1 MSAYDEILSSSNIVN
16 ILEYYGLKVNRNK
29 CTCPFHNDTHPSM
42 MVNTSKG
49 IAKCFAC
56 GSGGNVVSFIQK
68 YETEINHNAISTVE
82 AMQKAIDIQ
91 HLNIVLS
98 QNNNIPLTEEQ
109 KKQKTLSNI
118 LKDAIIICENNLK
131 TQNIDGEKIL
141 DYLKSRNL
149 SEQIINNFH
158 IGFNPTYNNITNN
171 LLSKYNMKD
180 LIEVGITKESKNDYI
195 DIFSH
200 RIMIPI
206 FDQYGNP
213 VGFGARVLG
222 DAKPKYINTMATP
235 LFNKSELLFNYH
247 KAKSFARDY
256 EMIVVEGY
264 MDVISSNAMGFANTV
279 GIMGTALTKEQIELL
294 KKLKCEIT
302 LSLDND
308 DAGKNAMIRVIPE
321 LLNEGLEVNVL
332 DISKLE
338 GKYKDFGDLQVA
350 NIKKEDVYKTK
361 ISAFIFLLENQYL
374 QNKELNV
381 DNIYTIY
388 KKMQRDGLI
397 KNTKDILRFKEY
409 VTNKTNF
416 KLKEVEDIIMPK
428 EVKQESR
435 VERYKGLFFYYYIMD
450 HLKKYAINHQDRIL
464 QKYLEA
470 NSISQEVIEETL
482 NNENYLTHPLAS
494 ISKSKIHSKILII
507 IGNNTITN
515 MIIICILFLNLSFKN
530 DKIFIL
536 ENLLNNVKSFDQE
549 GKVVNIKLSV
559 EQKDIVLKQYAESFE
574 TSIKEYIENNPDE
587 FEDLFIANNTSQFEK
602 LFPKT
607 YVETLKEQAVSRFKN
622 ENVME
627 AVRYGL
633 AYPDNMKSAM
643 TRQFVNNDKYKTL
656 LVFNNNKNI
665 LGLTPENIIKETK
678 EELERKPEKVQ
689 DDIQKTEVETA
700 KNNKDMSIFI
710 KLSGKEKESYK
721 GIYLPIDSGTQ
732 VFIPKQLY
740 RIDDGRLQILN
751 SQSKSANMSEYAVDE
766 NTRTKKF
773 MNRLTLDNFYHKYFN
788 LYEISMEKE
797 VIPSASY

>member
-98 QNNNIPLTEEQ
+98 QNNNIPITEEQ

-118 LKDAIIICENNLK
+118 LKDAITICENNLK
-131 TQNIDGEKIL
+131 TKNIDGERTL

-158 IGFNPTYNNITNN
+158 IGFNPTYDNITNN

-247 KAKSFARDY
+247 KAKSFARNY

-264 MDVISSNAMGFANTV
+264 MDVISANAMGFANTV

-294 KKLKCEIT
+294 KKLKCEII

-338 GKYKDFGDLQVA
+338 GKYKDFGDLQIA
-350 NIKKEDVYKTK
+350 NVKKEDVYKTK
-361 ISAFIFLLENQYL
+361 ISAFIFLLENQHL

-381 DNIYTIY
+381 DNIYNTY

-397 KNTKDILRFKEY
+397 KDTKDILRFKEY

-416 KLKEVEDIIMPK
+416 RVEEVEDIIMPK

-450 HLKKYAINHQDRIL
+450 HLKKYATNHQDRIL
-464 QKYLEA
+464 QKYLETNA
-470 NSISQEVIEETL
+470 ITQELIEETL
-482 NNENYLTHPLAS
+482 NNENYL
-494 ISKSKIHSKILII
+494 KD
-507 IGNNTITN
+507 GENTIDISRYVNEYIYTSDDY
-515 MIIICILFLNLSFKN
+515 IKFKN

-549 GKVVNIKLSV
+549 GNVVNIKLSV

-574 TSIKEYIENNPDE
+574 TNIKDYIENNPDE

-607 YVETLKEQAVSRFKN
+607 YVESLKEQAVSRFKN

-665 LGLTPENIIKETK
+665 LGLTPENIMKETK
-678 EELERKPEKVQ
+678 EELEKKPEKTKQKEQ
-689 DDIQKTEVETA
+689 DDIQKTEVETV
-700 KNNKDMSIFI
+700 KNNNDMSVFI
-710 KLSGKEKESYK
+710 KLSGKEKESFK

-740 RIDDGRLQILN
+740 RIDDGKLQILN

>member
-68 YETEINHNAISTVE
+68 YETEINHNEISTVE

-91 HLNIVLS
+91 QLNIVLS

-158 IGFNPTYNNITNN
+158 IGFNPTYNNVTNN

-482 NNENYLTHPLAS
+482 NNENYL
-494 ISKSKIHSKILII
+494 KD
-507 IGNNTITN
+507 GENTIDISRYVNEYIYTSDDY
-515 MIIICILFLNLSFKN
+515 IKFKN

>member
-1 MSAYDEILSSSNIVN
+1 MSIYDEILSSSNITN
-16 ILEYYGLKVNRNK
+16 ILQYYGLKVTRNK

-56 GSGGNVVSFIQK
+56 GSGGNAISFIKK
-68 YETEINHNAISTVE
+68 YETEINHNAISTLE

-91 HLNIVLS
+91 HLNIVIP
-98 QNNNIPLTEEQ
+98 QNNSLPLTEEQ
-109 KKQKTLSNI
+109 KKLNTLSNI
-118 LKDAIIICENNLK
+118 LKDAITVCENNLK
-131 TQNIDGEKIL
+131 TKNIDCEKII
-141 DYLKSRNL
+141 DYLKGRNL
-149 SEQIINNFH
+149 SSQIINNFH
-158 IGFNPTYNNITNN
+158 IGFNPTYDNITNN
-171 LLSKYNMKD
+171 LLAKYNLKD
-180 LIEVGITKESKNDYI
+180 LIEVGITKESNNDYI
-195 DIFSH
+195 DIFSN

-222 DAKPKYINTMATP
+222 DAKPKYINTMATTI
-235 LFNKSELLFNYH
+235 FNKSELLFNYH
-247 KAKSFARDY
+247 KAKSFARDH

-264 MDVISSNAMGFANTV
+264 MDVISANAMGFANTV

-308 DAGKNAMIRVIPE
+308 EAGKNAMIRVIPE

-332 DISKLE
+332 DISKLNS
-338 GKYKDFGDLQVA
+338 KYKDFGDLQVA

-361 ISAFIFLLENQYL
+361 TSAFIFLLENQYL
-374 QNKELNV
+374 QDKKLNV
-381 DNIYTIY
+381 DNIYNIY

-397 KNTKDILRFKEY
+397 KDTKDILRFKEY
-409 VTNKTNF
+409 VLNKTNF

-428 EVKQESR
+428 KVEQESR
-435 VERYKGLFFYYYIMD
+435 IERYKGLFFYYYIMD

-464 QKYLEA
+464 QKYLDTGI
-470 NSISQEVIEETL
+470 ISQELIEDTL
-482 NNENYLTHPLAS
+482 NNEKYL
-494 ISKSKIHSKILII
+494 KD
-507 IGNNTITN
+507 GENTID
-515 MIIICILFLNLSFKN
+515 ISRYVRDYIYASDEYIKFKN

-559 EQKDIVLKQYAESFE
+559 EQKDIVLKQYADSFE

-607 YVETLKEQAVSRFKN
+607 YIESLKEQAVSRFKN

-678 EELERKPEKVQ
+678 EELEKTQEKVQ
-689 DDIQKTEVETA
+689 EEIQKTEVESE
-700 KNNKDMSIFI
+700 KNINNMSVFI
-710 KLSGKEKESYK
+710 KLSGKEKESFK
-721 GIYLPIDSGTQ
+721 GIYLPINSGIQ

-740 RIDDGRLQILN
+740 KIDDGKLQILN
-751 SQSKSANMSEYAVDE
+751 SQSKLANMSEYAIDE
-766 NTRTKKF
+766 STMTKKF
-773 MNRLTLDNFYHKYFN
+773 MNKLTLDNFYHKYFN

>member
-1 MSAYDEILSSSNIVN
+1 MSAYDEILSSSNIIN
-16 ILEYYGLKVNRNK
+16 ILEYYGLKVAKNK
-29 CTCPFHNDTHPSM
+29 CICPFHSDTHPSM

-98 QNNNIPLTEEQ
+98 QNNKMPLTEEQ

-118 LKDAIIICENNLK
+118 LKDAITICENNLK
-131 TQNIDGEKIL
+131 TKNIDGERTL

-158 IGFNPTYNNITNN
+158 IGFNPTYDNITNN

-247 KAKSFARDY
+247 KAKSFARNY

-264 MDVISSNAMGFANTV
+264 MDVISANAMGFANTV

-338 GKYKDFGDLQVA
+338 GKYKDFGDLQIA
-350 NIKKEDVYKTK
+350 NVKKEDVYKTK

-381 DNIYTIY
+381 DNIYNTY

-397 KNTKDILRFKEY
+397 KDTKDILRFKEY

-416 KLKEVEDIIMPK
+416 RVEEVEDIIMPK

-450 HLKKYAINHQDRIL
+450 HLKKYATNHQDRIL
-464 QKYLEA
+464 QKYLETNA
-470 NSISQEVIEETL
+470 ITQELIEETL
-482 NNENYLTHPLAS
+482 NNENYL
-494 ISKSKIHSKILII
+494 KD
-507 IGNNTITN
+507 GENTIDISRYVNEYIYTSDDY
-515 MIIICILFLNLSFKN
+515 IKFKN

-549 GKVVNIKLSV
+549 GNVVNIKLSV

-574 TSIKEYIENNPDE
+574 TNIKDYIENNPDE

-607 YVETLKEQAVSRFKN
+607 YVESLKEQVVSRFKN

-665 LGLTPENIIKETK
+665 LGLTPENIMKETK
-678 EELERKPEKVQ
+678 EELEKKPEKTKQKEQ
-689 DDIQKTEVETA
+689 DDIQKTEVETV
-700 KNNKDMSIFI
+700 KNNNDMSVFI
-710 KLSGKEKESYK
+710 KLSGKEKESFK

-740 RIDDGRLQILN
+740 RIDDGKLQILN

>member
-68 YETEINHNAISTVE
+68 YETEINHNEISTVE

-158 IGFNPTYNNITNN
+158 IGFNPTYNNVTNN

-247 KAKSFARDY
+247 KAKSFARNY

-264 MDVISSNAMGFANTV
+264 MDVISANAMGFANTV

-338 GKYKDFGDLQVA
+338 DKYKDFGDLQIA
-350 NIKKEDVYKTK
+350 NVKKEDVYKTK

-374 QNKELNV
+374 KNKELNV
-381 DNIYTIY
+381 DNIYNTY

-397 KNTKDILRFKEY
+397 KDTKDILRFKEY

-416 KLKEVEDIIMPK
+416 RVEEVEDIIMPK

-435 VERYKGLFFYYYIMD
+435 VERYKGLFFYYYIID
-450 HLKKYAINHQDRIL
+450 HLKKYATNHQDRIL
-464 QKYLEA
+464 QKYLETNA
-470 NSISQEVIEETL
+470 ITQELIEETL
-482 NNENYLTHPLAS
+482 NNENYL
-494 ISKSKIHSKILII
+494 KD
-507 IGNNTITN
+507 GENTIDISRYVNEYIYTSDDY
-515 MIIICILFLNLSFKN
+515 IKFKN

-549 GKVVNIKLSV
+549 GNVVNIKLSV

-574 TSIKEYIENNPDE
+574 TNIKDYIENNPDE

-607 YVETLKEQAVSRFKN
+607 YVESLKEQAVSRFKN

-665 LGLTPENIIKETK
+665 LGLTPENIMKETK
-678 EELERKPEKVQ
+678 EKLEKKPEKIQEKAQ
-689 DDIQKTEVETA
+689 DDIQKTEVETV
-700 KNNKDMSIFI
+700 KNNNDMSVFI
-710 KLSGKEKESYK
+710 KLSGKEKESFK
-721 GIYLPIDSGTQ
+721 GIYLPIDSGIQ

-740 RIDDGRLQILN
+740 RIDDGKLQILN

>member
-16 ILEYYGLKVNRNK
+16 ILEYYGLKVTRNK

-98 QNNNIPLTEEQ
+98 QNNKMPLTEEQ

-118 LKDAIIICENNLK
+118 LKDAITICENNLK
-131 TQNIDGEKIL
+131 TKNIDGERTL

-158 IGFNPTYNNITNN
+158 IGFNPTYDNITNN

-247 KAKSFARDY
+247 KAKSFARNY

-264 MDVISSNAMGFANTV
+264 MDVISANAMGFANTV

-338 GKYKDFGDLQVA
+338 GKYKDFGDLQIA
-350 NIKKEDVYKTK
+350 NVKKEDVYKTK

-381 DNIYTIY
+381 DNIYNTY

-397 KNTKDILRFKEY
+397 KDTKDILRFKEY

-416 KLKEVEDIIMPK
+416 RVEEVEDIIMPK

-450 HLKKYAINHQDRIL
+450 HLKKYATNHQDRIL
-464 QKYLEA
+464 QKYLETNA
-470 NSISQEVIEETL
+470 ITQELIEETL
-482 NNENYLTHPLAS
+482 NNENYL
-494 ISKSKIHSKILII
+494 KD
-507 IGNNTITN
+507 GENTIDISRYVNEYIYTSDDY
-515 MIIICILFLNLSFKN
+515 IKFKN

-549 GKVVNIKLSV
+549 GNVVNIKLSV

-574 TSIKEYIENNPDE
+574 TNIKDYIENNPDE

-607 YVETLKEQAVSRFKN
+607 YVESLKEQAVSRFKN

-665 LGLTPENIIKETK
+665 LGLTPENIMKETK
-678 EELERKPEKVQ
+678 EELEKKPEKTKQ
-689 DDIQKTEVETA
+689 KEQHDIQKTEVETV
-700 KNNKDMSIFI
+700 KNNNDMSVFI
-710 KLSGKEKESYK
+710 KLSGKEKESFK

-740 RIDDGRLQILN
+740 RIDDGKLQILN

>member
-1 MSAYDEILSSSNIVN
+1 MSAYDEILSSSNIIN
-16 ILEYYGLKVNRNK
+16 ILEYYGLKDAKNK
-29 CTCPFHNDTHPSM
+29 CICPFHSDTHPSM

-98 QNNNIPLTEEQ
+98 QNNKMPLTEEQ

-118 LKDAIIICENNLK
+118 LKDAITICENNLK
-131 TQNIDGEKIL
+131 TKNIDGERTL

-158 IGFNPTYNNITNN
+158 IGFNPTYDNITNN

-222 DAKPKYINTMATP
+222 DAKRKYINTMATP

-247 KAKSFARDY
+247 KAKSFARNY

-264 MDVISSNAMGFANTV
+264 MDVISANAMGFANTV

-338 GKYKDFGDLQVA
+338 GKYKDFGDLQIA
-350 NIKKEDVYKTK
+350 NVKKEDVYKTK

-381 DNIYTIY
+381 DNIYNTY

-397 KNTKDILRFKEY
+397 KDTKDILRFKEY

-416 KLKEVEDIIMPK
+416 RVEEVEDIIMPK

-450 HLKKYAINHQDRIL
+450 HLKKYATNHQDRIL
-464 QKYLEA
+464 QKYLETNA
-470 NSISQEVIEETL
+470 ITQELIEETL
-482 NNENYLTHPLAS
+482 NNENYL
-494 ISKSKIHSKILII
+494 KD
-507 IGNNTITN
+507 GENTIDISRYVNEYIYTSDDY
-515 MIIICILFLNLSFKN
+515 IKFKN

-549 GKVVNIKLSV
+549 GNVVNIKLSV

-574 TSIKEYIENNPDE
+574 TNIKDYIENNPDE

-607 YVETLKEQAVSRFKN
+607 YVESLKEQAVSRFKN

-665 LGLTPENIIKETK
+665 LGLTPENIMKETK
-678 EELERKPEKVQ
+678 EELEKKPEKTKQKEQ
-689 DDIQKTEVETA
+689 DDIQKTEVETV
-700 KNNKDMSIFI
+700 KNNNDMSVFI
-710 KLSGKEKESYK
+710 KLSGKEKESFK

-740 RIDDGRLQILN
+740 RIDDGKLQILN

>member
-68 YETEINHNAISTVE
+68 YETEINHNEISTVE

-158 IGFNPTYNNITNN
+158 IGFNPTYNNVTNN

-247 KAKSFARDY
+247 KAKSFARNY

-264 MDVISSNAMGFANTV
+264 MDVISANAMGFANTV

-302 LSLDND
+302 FSLDND

-338 GKYKDFGDLQVA
+338 DKYKDFGDLQIA
-350 NIKKEDVYKTK
+350 NVKKEDVYKTK

-374 QNKELNV
+374 KNKELNV
-381 DNIYTIY
+381 DNIYNTY

-397 KNTKDILRFKEY
+397 KDTKDILRFKEY

-416 KLKEVEDIIMPK
+416 RVEEVEDIIMPK

-450 HLKKYAINHQDRIL
+450 HLKKYATNHQDRIL
-464 QKYLEA
+464 QKYLETNA
-470 NSISQEVIEETL
+470 ITQELIEETL
-482 NNENYLTHPLAS
+482 NNENYL
-494 ISKSKIHSKILII
+494 KD
-507 IGNNTITN
+507 GENTIDISRYVNEYIYTSDDY
-515 MIIICILFLNLSFKN
+515 IKFKN

-549 GKVVNIKLSV
+549 GNVVNIKLSV

-574 TSIKEYIENNPDE
+574 TNIKDYIENNPDE

-607 YVETLKEQAVSRFKN
+607 YVESLKEQAVSRFKN

-665 LGLTPENIIKETK
+665 LGLTPENIMKETK
-678 EELERKPEKVQ
+678 EKLEKKPEKIQEKAQ
-689 DDIQKTEVETA
+689 DDIQKTEVETV
-700 KNNKDMSIFI
+700 KNNNDMSVFI
-710 KLSGKEKESYK
+710 KLSGKEKESFK
-721 GIYLPIDSGTQ
+721 GIYLPIDSGIQ

-740 RIDDGRLQILN
+740 RIDDGKLQILN

>member
-56 GSGGNVVSFIQK
+56 GSGGNTISFIQK
-68 YETEINHNAISTVE
+68 YETEVNHNAISTVE

-98 QNNNIPLTEEQ
+98 QNNNIPITEEQ

-131 TQNIDGEKIL
+131 TQNIDGEKTL

-482 NNENYLTHPLAS
+482 NNENYL
-494 ISKSKIHSKILII
+494 KD
-507 IGNNTITN
+507 GENTIDISRYVNEYIYTSDDY
-515 MIIICILFLNLSFKN
+515 IKFKN

-665 LGLTPENIIKETK
+665 L
-678 EELERKPEKVQ
+678 
-689 DDIQKTEVETA
+689 
-700 KNNKDMSIFI
+700 I
-710 KLSGKEKESYK
+710 KL
-721 GIYLPIDSGTQ
+721 LPCYN
-732 VFIPKQLY
+732 KY
-740 RIDDGRLQILN
+740 RKADWR
-751 SQSKSANMSEYAVDE
+751 
-766 NTRTKKF
+766 
-773 MNRLTLDNFYHKYFN
+773 
-788 LYEISMEKE
+788 
-797 VIPSASY
+797 

>member
-482 NNENYLTHPLAS
+482 NNENYL
-494 ISKSKIHSKILII
+494 KD
-507 IGNNTITN
+507 GENTIDISRYVNEYIYTSDDY
-515 MIIICILFLNLSFKN
+515 IKFKN

-689 DDIQKTEVETA
+689 DDIQKTEVETE

>member
-1 MSAYDEILSSSNIVN
+1 MSAYDEILSSSNIIN
-16 ILEYYGLKVNRNK
+16 ILEYYGLKVAKNK
-29 CTCPFHNDTHPSM
+29 CICPFHSDTHPSM

-98 QNNNIPLTEEQ
+98 QNNKMPLTEEQ

-118 LKDAIIICENNLK
+118 LKDAITICENNLK
-131 TQNIDGEKIL
+131 TKNIDGERTL

-158 IGFNPTYNNITNN
+158 IGFNPTYDNITNN

-247 KAKSFARDY
+247 KAKSFARNY

-264 MDVISSNAMGFANTV
+264 MDVISANAMGFANTV

-338 GKYKDFGDLQVA
+338 GKYKDFGDLQIA
-350 NIKKEDVYKTK
+350 NVKKEDVYKTK

-381 DNIYTIY
+381 DNIYNTY

-397 KNTKDILRFKEY
+397 KDTKDILRFKEY

-416 KLKEVEDIIMPK
+416 RVEEVEDIIMPK

-450 HLKKYAINHQDRIL
+450 HLKKYATNHQDRIL
-464 QKYLEA
+464 QKYLETNA
-470 NSISQEVIEETL
+470 ITQELIEETL
-482 NNENYLTHPLAS
+482 NNENYL
-494 ISKSKIHSKILII
+494 KD
-507 IGNNTITN
+507 GENTIDISRYVNEYIYTSDDY
-515 MIIICILFLNLSFKN
+515 IKFKN

-549 GKVVNIKLSV
+549 GNVVNIKLSV

-574 TSIKEYIENNPDE
+574 TNIKDYIENNPDE

-607 YVETLKEQAVSRFKN
+607 YVESLKEQAVSRFKN

-665 LGLTPENIIKETK
+665 LGLTPENIMKETK
-678 EELERKPEKVQ
+678 EELEKKPEKTKQKEQ
-689 DDIQKTEVETA
+689 DDIQKTEVETV
-700 KNNKDMSIFI
+700 KNNNDMSVFI
-710 KLSGKEKESYK
+710 KLSGKEKESFK

-740 RIDDGRLQILN
+740 RIDDGKLQILN

-788 LYEISMEKE
+788 LYDISMEKE

>member
-1 MSAYDEILSSSNIVN
+1 MSAYDEILSSSNIIN
-16 ILEYYGLKVNRNK
+16 ILEYYGLKVAKNK
-29 CTCPFHNDTHPSM
+29 CICPFHSDTHPSM
-42 MVNTSKG
+42 MVNTRKG
-49 IAKCFAC
+49 IAKCFVC
-56 GSGGNVVSFIQK
+56 GSGGNAVSFIQK

-91 HLNIVLS
+91 HLNILLS
-98 QNNNIPLTEEQ
+98 QNNNMPITEEQ

-118 LKDAIIICENNLK
+118 LKDAINICENNLK
-131 TQNIDGEKIL
+131 TKNIDGNKTL
-141 DYLKSRNL
+141 NYLKSRNL

-158 IGFNPTYNNITNN
+158 IGFNPAYDNITNN
-171 LLSKYNMKD
+171 LSSKYNIKD
-180 LIEVGITKESKNDYI
+180 LIEVGITKESQKDYI
-195 DIFSH
+195 DIFSN

-222 DAKPKYINTMATP
+222 DTKPKYINTMTTP

-256 EMIVVEGY
+256 EIIVVEGY
-264 MDVISSNAMGFANTV
+264 MDVISANAMGFANTV
-279 GIMGTALTKEQIELL
+279 GIMGTALTKEQIDLL

-308 DAGKNAMIRVIPE
+308 DAGKNAMIRAIPE

-338 GKYKDFGDLQVA
+338 GKYKDFGDLQIA
-350 NIKKEDVYKTK
+350 NVKKEDIYKTK
-361 ISAFIFLLENQYL
+361 ISAFIFLLENKYL
-374 QNKELNV
+374 QEKELNV
-381 DNIYTIY
+381 DNIYNIY

-397 KNTKDILRFKEY
+397 KDTKDILRFKEY
-409 VTNKTNF
+409 VINKTNF
-416 KLKEVEDIIMPK
+416 RVEEIEDIIMPK

-435 VERYKGLFFYYYIMD
+435 IERYKGLFFYYYIMD
-450 HLKKYAINHQDRIL
+450 HLKKYAINHQDRVL
-464 QKYLEA
+464 QKYLETNA
-470 NSISQEVIEETL
+470 ITQELIEETL
-482 NNENYLTHPLAS
+482 NNKNYL
-494 ISKSKIHSKILII
+494 KD
-507 IGNNTITN
+507 GENTIDISRYVKEYIYT
-515 MIIICILFLNLSFKN
+515 SDDYSKFKN

-536 ENLLNNVKSFDQE
+536 ENLLNNVKSFNQE
-549 GKVVNIKLSV
+549 GKIVNIKLSV
-559 EQKDIVLKQYAESFE
+559 EQKDIVLKQYTESFE

-607 YVETLKEQAVSRFKN
+607 YIESLKEQAVSRFKN
-622 ENVME
+622 DNVME

-633 AYPDNMKSAM
+633 AYPNNIKSAM

-665 LGLTPENIIKETK
+665 LGLTPENIMKETK
-678 EELERKPEKVQ
+678 EEIEKKPEKVQ
-689 DDIQKTEVETA
+689 DEIQNTEIETA
-700 KNNKDMSIFI
+700 KNNNDMSIFI
-710 KLSGKEKESYK
+710 KLSGKEKESFK
-721 GIYLPIDSGTQ
+721 GIYLPIDSGMQ

-740 RIDDGRLQILN
+740 RIDNGKLQILN
-751 SQSKSANMSEYAVDE
+751 SQSKLVNMSEYAIDE
-766 NTRTKKF
+766 NTRTKKLI
-773 MNRLTLDNFYHKYFN
+773 NKLTLDNFYHKYFN

-797 VIPSASY
+797 VIPNASYQ

>member
-1 MSAYDEILSSSNIVN
+1 MSAYDEILSSSNIIN
-16 ILEYYGLKVNRNK
+16 ILEYYGLKVVKNK
-29 CTCPFHNDTHPSM
+29 CICPFHSDTHPSM

-98 QNNNIPLTEEQ
+98 QNNKMPLTEEQ

-118 LKDAIIICENNLK
+118 LKDAITICENNLK
-131 TQNIDGEKIL
+131 TKNIDGERTL

-158 IGFNPTYNNITNN
+158 IGFNPTYDNITNN

-247 KAKSFARDY
+247 KAKSFARNY

-264 MDVISSNAMGFANTV
+264 MDVISANAMGFANTV

-338 GKYKDFGDLQVA
+338 GKYKDFGDLQIA
-350 NIKKEDVYKTK
+350 NVKKEDVYKTK

-381 DNIYTIY
+381 DNIYNTY

-397 KNTKDILRFKEY
+397 KDTKDILRFKEY

-416 KLKEVEDIIMPK
+416 RVEEVEDIIMPK

-464 QKYLEA
+464 QKYLETNA
-470 NSISQEVIEETL
+470 ITQELIEETL
-482 NNENYLTHPLAS
+482 NNENYL
-494 ISKSKIHSKILII
+494 KD
-507 IGNNTITN
+507 GENTIDISRYVNEYIYTSDDY
-515 MIIICILFLNLSFKN
+515 IKFKN

-549 GKVVNIKLSV
+549 GNVVNIKLSV

-574 TSIKEYIENNPDE
+574 TNIKDYIENNPDE

-607 YVETLKEQAVSRFKN
+607 YVESLKEQAVSRFKN

-665 LGLTPENIIKETK
+665 LGLTPENIMKETK
-678 EELERKPEKVQ
+678 EDLEKKPEKTKQKEQ
-689 DDIQKTEVETA
+689 DDIQKTEVETV
-700 KNNKDMSIFI
+700 KNNNDMSVFI
-710 KLSGKEKESYK
+710 KLSGKEKESFK

-740 RIDDGRLQILN
+740 RIDDGKLQILN

>member
-16 ILEYYGLKVNRNK
+16 ILEYYGLKVTRNK

-98 QNNNIPLTEEQ
+98 QNNKMPLTEEQ

-118 LKDAIIICENNLK
+118 LKDAITICENNLK
-131 TQNIDGEKIL
+131 TKNIDGERTL

-158 IGFNPTYNNITNN
+158 IGFNPTYDNITNN

-247 KAKSFARDY
+247 KAKSFARNY

-264 MDVISSNAMGFANTV
+264 MDVISANAMGFANTV

-338 GKYKDFGDLQVA
+338 GKYKDFGDLQIA
-350 NIKKEDVYKTK
+350 NVKKEDVYKTK

-381 DNIYTIY
+381 DNIYNTY

-397 KNTKDILRFKEY
+397 KDTKDILRFKEY

-416 KLKEVEDIIMPK
+416 RVEEVEDIIMPK

-435 VERYKGLFFYYYIMD
+435 VERYKSLFFYYYIMD
-450 HLKKYAINHQDRIL
+450 HLKKYATNHQDRIL
-464 QKYLEA
+464 QKYLETNA
-470 NSISQEVIEETL
+470 ITQELIEETL
-482 NNENYLTHPLAS
+482 NNENYL
-494 ISKSKIHSKILII
+494 KD
-507 IGNNTITN
+507 GENTIDISRYVNEYIYTSDDY
-515 MIIICILFLNLSFKN
+515 MKFKN

-549 GKVVNIKLSV
+549 GNVVNIKLSV

-574 TSIKEYIENNPDE
+574 TNIKDYIENNPDE

-607 YVETLKEQAVSRFKN
+607 YVESLKEQAVSRFKN

-665 LGLTPENIIKETK
+665 LGLTPENIMKETK
-678 EELERKPEKVQ
+678 EELEKKPEKTKQKEQ
-689 DDIQKTEVETA
+689 DDIQKTEVETV
-700 KNNKDMSIFI
+700 KNNNDMSVFI
-710 KLSGKEKESYK
+710 KLSGKEKESFK

-740 RIDDGRLQILN
+740 RIDDGKLQILN

>member
-16 ILEYYGLKVNRNK
+16 ILEYYGLKVTRNK

-98 QNNNIPLTEEQ
+98 QNNKMPLTEEQ

-118 LKDAIIICENNLK
+118 LKDAITICENNLK
-131 TQNIDGEKIL
+131 TKNIDGERTL

-158 IGFNPTYNNITNN
+158 IGFNPTYDNITNN

-247 KAKSFARDY
+247 KAKSFARNY

-264 MDVISSNAMGFANTV
+264 MDVISANAMGFANTV

-338 GKYKDFGDLQVA
+338 GKYKDFGDLQIA
-350 NIKKEDVYKTK
+350 NVKKEDVYKTK

-381 DNIYTIY
+381 DNIYNTY

-397 KNTKDILRFKEY
+397 KDTKDILRFKEY

-416 KLKEVEDIIMPK
+416 RVEEVEDIIMPK

-450 HLKKYAINHQDRIL
+450 HLKKYATNHQDRIL
-464 QKYLEA
+464 QKYLETNA
-470 NSISQEVIEETL
+470 ITQELIEETL
-482 NNENYLTHPLAS
+482 NNENYL
-494 ISKSKIHSKILII
+494 KD
-507 IGNNTITN
+507 GENTIDISRYVNEYIYTSDDY
-515 MIIICILFLNLSFKN
+515 IKFKN

-549 GKVVNIKLSV
+549 GNVVNIKLSV

-574 TSIKEYIENNPDE
+574 TNIKDYIENNPDE

-607 YVETLKEQAVSRFKN
+607 YVESLKEQAVSRFKN

-665 LGLTPENIIKETK
+665 LGLTPENIMKETK
-678 EELERKPEKVQ
+678 EELEKKPEKTKPKEQ
-689 DDIQKTEVETA
+689 DDIQKTEVETV
-700 KNNKDMSIFI
+700 KNNNDMSVFI
-710 KLSGKEKESYK
+710 KLSGKEKESFK

-740 RIDDGRLQILN
+740 RIDDGKLQILN

-766 NTRTKKF
+766 NTKTKKF

>member
-1 MSAYDEILSSSNIVN
+1 MSAYDEILSSSNIIN
-16 ILEYYGLKVNRNK
+16 ILEYYGLKVVKNK
-29 CTCPFHNDTHPSM
+29 CICPFHSDTHPSM

-98 QNNNIPLTEEQ
+98 QNNKMPLTEEQ

-118 LKDAIIICENNLK
+118 LKDAITICENNLK
-131 TQNIDGEKIL
+131 TKNIDGERTL

-158 IGFNPTYNNITNN
+158 IGFNPTYDNITNN

-222 DAKPKYINTMATP
+222 DAKPKYINTMATT

-247 KAKSFARDY
+247 KAKSFARNY

-264 MDVISSNAMGFANTV
+264 MDVISANAMGFANTV

-338 GKYKDFGDLQVA
+338 GKYKDFGDLQIA
-350 NIKKEDVYKTK
+350 NVKKEDVYKTK

-381 DNIYTIY
+381 DNIYNTY

-397 KNTKDILRFKEY
+397 KDTKDILRFKEY

-416 KLKEVEDIIMPK
+416 RVEEVEDIIMPK

-450 HLKKYAINHQDRIL
+450 HLKKYATNHQDRIL
-464 QKYLEA
+464 QKYLET
-470 NSISQEVIEETL
+470 NVISQEVIEETL
-482 NNENYLTHPLAS
+482 NSENYL
-494 ISKSKIHSKILII
+494 KD
-507 IGNNTITN
+507 GENTIDISRYVNEYIYTSDDY
-515 MIIICILFLNLSFKN
+515 IKFKN

-549 GKVVNIKLSV
+549 GNVVNIKLSV

-574 TSIKEYIENNPDE
+574 TNIKDYIENNPDE

-607 YVETLKEQAVSRFKN
+607 YVESLKEQAVSRFKN

-665 LGLTPENIIKETK
+665 LGLTPENIMKETK
-678 EELERKPEKVQ
+678 EELEKKPEKTKQKEQ
-689 DDIQKTEVETA
+689 DDIQKTEVETV
-700 KNNKDMSIFI
+700 KNNNDMSVFI
-710 KLSGKEKESYK
+710 KLSGKEKESFK

-740 RIDDGRLQILN
+740 RIDDGKLQILN

>member
-1 MSAYDEILSSSNIVN
+1 MSAYDEILSSSNIIN
-16 ILEYYGLKVNRNK
+16 ILEYYGLKVVKNK
-29 CTCPFHNDTHPSM
+29 CICPFHSDTHPSM

-98 QNNNIPLTEEQ
+98 QNNKMPLTEEQ

-118 LKDAIIICENNLK
+118 LKDAITICENNLK
-131 TQNIDGEKIL
+131 TKNIDGERTL

-158 IGFNPTYNNITNN
+158 IGFNPTYDNITNN

-247 KAKSFARDY
+247 KAKSFARNY

-264 MDVISSNAMGFANTV
+264 MDVISANAMGFANTV

-338 GKYKDFGDLQVA
+338 GKYKDFGDLQIA
-350 NIKKEDVYKTK
+350 NVKKEDVYKTK

-381 DNIYTIY
+381 DNIYNTY

-397 KNTKDILRFKEY
+397 KDTKDILRFKEY

-416 KLKEVEDIIMPK
+416 RVEEVEDIIMPK

-450 HLKKYAINHQDRIL
+450 HLKKYATNHQDRIL
-464 QKYLEA
+464 QKYLETNA
-470 NSISQEVIEETL
+470 ITQELIEETL
-482 NNENYLTHPLAS
+482 NNENYL
-494 ISKSKIHSKILII
+494 KD
-507 IGNNTITN
+507 GENTIDISRYVNEYIYT
-515 MIIICILFLNLSFKN
+515 SDDYTKFKN

-549 GKVVNIKLSV
+549 GNVVNIKLSV

-574 TSIKEYIENNPDE
+574 TNIKDYIENNPDE

-607 YVETLKEQAVSRFKN
+607 YVESLKEQAVSRFKN

-665 LGLTPENIIKETK
+665 LGLTPENIMKETK
-678 EELERKPEKVQ
+678 EELEKKPEKTKQKEQ
-689 DDIQKTEVETA
+689 DDIQKTEVETV
-700 KNNKDMSIFI
+700 KNNNDMSVFI
-710 KLSGKEKESYK
+710 KLSGKEKESFK

-740 RIDDGRLQILN
+740 RIDDGKLQILN

>member
-68 YETEINHNAISTVE
+68 YETEINHNEISTVE

-158 IGFNPTYNNITNN
+158 IGFNPTYNNVTNN

-247 KAKSFARDY
+247 KAKSFARNY

-264 MDVISSNAMGFANTV
+264 MDVISANAMGFANTV

-482 NNENYLTHPLAS
+482 NNENYL
-494 ISKSKIHSKILII
+494 KD
-507 IGNNTITN
+507 GENTIDISRYVNEYIYTSDDY
-515 MIIICILFLNLSFKN
+515 IKFKN

-751 SQSKSANMSEYAVDE
+751 SQSKSANMSEYTVDE

>member
-16 ILEYYGLKVNRNK
+16 ILEYYGLKVTRNK

-98 QNNNIPLTEEQ
+98 QNNKMPLTEEQ

-118 LKDAIIICENNLK
+118 LKDAITICENNLK
-131 TQNIDGEKIL
+131 TKNIDGERTL

-158 IGFNPTYNNITNN
+158 IGFNPTYDNITNN

-247 KAKSFARDY
+247 KAKSFARNY

-264 MDVISSNAMGFANTV
+264 MDVISANAMGFANTV

-338 GKYKDFGDLQVA
+338 GKYKDFGDLQIA
-350 NIKKEDVYKTK
+350 NVKKEDVYKTK

-381 DNIYTIY
+381 DNIYNTY

-397 KNTKDILRFKEY
+397 KDTKDILRFKEY

-416 KLKEVEDIIMPK
+416 RVEEVEDIIMPK
-428 EVKQESR
+428 EAKQESR

-450 HLKKYAINHQDRIL
+450 HLKKYATNHQDRIL
-464 QKYLEA
+464 QKYLETNA
-470 NSISQEVIEETL
+470 ITQELIEETL
-482 NNENYLTHPLAS
+482 NNENYL
-494 ISKSKIHSKILII
+494 KD
-507 IGNNTITN
+507 GENTIDISRYVNEYIYTSDDY
-515 MIIICILFLNLSFKN
+515 IKFKN

-549 GKVVNIKLSV
+549 GNVVNIKLSV

-574 TSIKEYIENNPDE
+574 TNIKDYIENNPDE

-607 YVETLKEQAVSRFKN
+607 YVESLKEQAVSRFKN

-665 LGLTPENIIKETK
+665 LGLTPENIMKETK
-678 EELERKPEKVQ
+678 EELEKKPEKTKQKEQ
-689 DDIQKTEVETA
+689 DDIKKTEVETV
-700 KNNKDMSIFI
+700 KNNNDMSVFI
-710 KLSGKEKESYK
+710 KLSGKEKESFK

-740 RIDDGRLQILN
+740 RIDDGKLQILN

-766 NTRTKKF
+766 NARTKKF

>member
-1 MSAYDEILSSSNIVN
+1 MSAYDEILSSSNIIN
-16 ILEYYGLKVNRNK
+16 ILEYYGLKVAKNK
-29 CTCPFHNDTHPSM
+29 CICPFHSDTHPSM

-98 QNNNIPLTEEQ
+98 QNNKMPLTEEQ

-118 LKDAIIICENNLK
+118 LKDAITICENNLK
-131 TQNIDGEKIL
+131 TKNIDGERTL

-158 IGFNPTYNNITNN
+158 IGFNPTYDNITNN

-247 KAKSFARDY
+247 KAKSFARNY

-264 MDVISSNAMGFANTV
+264 MDVISANAMGFANTV

-294 KKLKCEIT
+294 KKLKCEII

-338 GKYKDFGDLQVA
+338 GKYKDFGDLQIA
-350 NIKKEDVYKTK
+350 NVKKEDVYKTK

-381 DNIYTIY
+381 DNIYNTY

-397 KNTKDILRFKEY
+397 KDTKDILRFKEY

-416 KLKEVEDIIMPK
+416 RVEEVEDIIMPK

-450 HLKKYAINHQDRIL
+450 HLKKYATNHQDRIL
-464 QKYLEA
+464 QKYLETNA
-470 NSISQEVIEETL
+470 ITQELIEETL
-482 NNENYLTHPLAS
+482 NNENYL
-494 ISKSKIHSKILII
+494 KD
-507 IGNNTITN
+507 GENTIDISRYVNEYIYTSDDY
-515 MIIICILFLNLSFKN
+515 IKFKN

-549 GKVVNIKLSV
+549 GNVVNIKLSV

-574 TSIKEYIENNPDE
+574 TNIKDYIENNPDE

-607 YVETLKEQAVSRFKN
+607 YVESLKEQAVSRFKN

-665 LGLTPENIIKETK
+665 LGLTPENIMKETK
-678 EELERKPEKVQ
+678 EELEKKPEKTKQKEQ
-689 DDIQKTEVETA
+689 DDIQKTEVETV
-700 KNNKDMSIFI
+700 KNNNDMSVFI
-710 KLSGKEKESYK
+710 KLSGKEKESFK

-740 RIDDGRLQILN
+740 RIDDGKLQILN

>member
-1 MSAYDEILSSSNIVN
+1 MSAYDEILSSSNIIN
-16 ILEYYGLKVNRNK
+16 ILEYYGLKVAKNK
-29 CTCPFHNDTHPSM
+29 CICPFHSDTHPSM

-98 QNNNIPLTEEQ
+98 QNNKMPLTEEQ

-118 LKDAIIICENNLK
+118 LKDAITICENNLK
-131 TQNIDGEKIL
+131 TKNIDGERTL

-158 IGFNPTYNNITNN
+158 IGFNPTYDNITNN

-222 DAKPKYINTMATP
+222 DAKPKYINTMATL

-247 KAKSFARDY
+247 KAKSFARNY

-264 MDVISSNAMGFANTV
+264 MDVISANAMGFANTV

-338 GKYKDFGDLQVA
+338 GKYKDFGDLQIA
-350 NIKKEDVYKTK
+350 NVKKEDVYKTK

-381 DNIYTIY
+381 DNIYNTY

-397 KNTKDILRFKEY
+397 KDTKDILRFKEY

-416 KLKEVEDIIMPK
+416 RVEEVEDIIMPK

-450 HLKKYAINHQDRIL
+450 HLKKYATNHQDRIL
-464 QKYLEA
+464 QKYLETNA
-470 NSISQEVIEETL
+470 ITQELIEETL
-482 NNENYLTHPLAS
+482 NNENYL
-494 ISKSKIHSKILII
+494 KD
-507 IGNNTITN
+507 GENTIDISRYVNEYIYTSDDY
-515 MIIICILFLNLSFKN
+515 IKFKN

-549 GKVVNIKLSV
+549 GNVVNIKLSV

-574 TSIKEYIENNPDE
+574 TNIKDYIENNPDE

-607 YVETLKEQAVSRFKN
+607 YVESLKEQAVSRFKN

-665 LGLTPENIIKETK
+665 LGLTPENIMKETK
-678 EELERKPEKVQ
+678 EELEKKPEKTKQKEQ
-689 DDIQKTEVETA
+689 DDIQKTEVETV
-700 KNNKDMSIFI
+700 KNNNDMSVFI
-710 KLSGKEKESYK
+710 KLSGKEKESFK

-740 RIDDGRLQILN
+740 RIDDGKLQILN

>member
-1 MSAYDEILSSSNIVN
+1 MSAYDEILSSSNIIN
-16 ILEYYGLKVNRNK
+16 ILEYYGLKVAKNK
-29 CTCPFHNDTHPSM
+29 CICPFHSDTHPSM

-98 QNNNIPLTEEQ
+98 QNNKMPLTEEQ

-118 LKDAIIICENNLK
+118 LKDAITICENNLK
-131 TQNIDGEKIL
+131 TKNIDGERTL

-158 IGFNPTYNNITNN
+158 IGFNPTYDNITNN

-247 KAKSFARDY
+247 KAKSFARNY

-264 MDVISSNAMGFANTV
+264 MDVISANAMGFANTV

-338 GKYKDFGDLQVA
+338 GKYKDFGDLQIA
-350 NIKKEDVYKTK
+350 NVKKEDVYKTK

-381 DNIYTIY
+381 DNIYNTY

-397 KNTKDILRFKEY
+397 KDTKDILRFKEY

-416 KLKEVEDIIMPK
+416 RVEEVEDIIMPK

-450 HLKKYAINHQDRIL
+450 HLKKYATNHQDRIL
-464 QKYLEA
+464 QKYLETNA
-470 NSISQEVIEETL
+470 ITQELIEETL
-482 NNENYLTHPLAS
+482 NNENYL
-494 ISKSKIHSKILII
+494 KD
-507 IGNNTITN
+507 GENTIDISRYVNEYIYTSDDY
-515 MIIICILFLNLSFKN
+515 IKFKN

-549 GKVVNIKLSV
+549 GNVVNIKLSV

-574 TSIKEYIENNPDE
+574 TNIKDYIENNPDE

-607 YVETLKEQAVSRFKN
+607 YVESLKEQAVSRFKN

-665 LGLTPENIIKETK
+665 LGLTPENIMKETK
-678 EELERKPEKVQ
+678 EELEKKPEKTKQKEQ
-689 DDIQKTEVETA
+689 DDIQKTEVETV
-700 KNNKDMSIFI
+700 KNNNDMSVFI
-710 KLSGKEKESYK
+710 KLSGKEKESFK

-740 RIDDGRLQILN
+740 RIDDGKLHILN

>member
-1 MSAYDEILSSSNIVN
+1 MSAYDEILSSSNIIN
-16 ILEYYGLKVNRNK
+16 ILEYYGLKVAKNK
-29 CTCPFHNDTHPSM
+29 CICPFHSDTHPSM

-98 QNNNIPLTEEQ
+98 QNNKMPLTEEQ

-118 LKDAIIICENNLK
+118 LKDAITICENNLK
-131 TQNIDGEKIL
+131 TKNIDGERTL

-158 IGFNPTYNNITNN
+158 IGFNPTYDNITNN

-247 KAKSFARDY
+247 KAKSFARNY

-264 MDVISSNAMGFANTV
+264 MDVISANAMGFANTV

-338 GKYKDFGDLQVA
+338 DKYKDFGDLQIA
-350 NIKKEDVYKTK
+350 NVKKEDVYKTK

-381 DNIYTIY
+381 DNIYNTY

-397 KNTKDILRFKEY
+397 KDTKDILRFKEY

-416 KLKEVEDIIMPK
+416 RVEEVEDIIMPK

-450 HLKKYAINHQDRIL
+450 HLKKYATNHQDRIL
-464 QKYLEA
+464 QKYLETNA
-470 NSISQEVIEETL
+470 ITQELIEETL
-482 NNENYLTHPLAS
+482 NNENYL
-494 ISKSKIHSKILII
+494 KD
-507 IGNNTITN
+507 GENTIDISRYVNEYIYTSDDY
-515 MIIICILFLNLSFKN
+515 IKFKN

-549 GKVVNIKLSV
+549 GNVVNIKLSV

-574 TSIKEYIENNPDE
+574 TNIKDYIENNPDE

-607 YVETLKEQAVSRFKN
+607 YVESLKEQAVSRFKN

-665 LGLTPENIIKETK
+665 LELTPENIMKETK
-678 EELERKPEKVQ
+678 EELEKKPEKTKQKEQ
-689 DDIQKTEVETA
+689 DDIQKTEVETV
-700 KNNKDMSIFI
+700 KNNNDMSVFI
-710 KLSGKEKESYK
+710 KLSGKEKESFK

-740 RIDDGRLQILN
+740 RIDDGKLQILN

-766 NTRTKKF
+766 NTKTKKF

>member
-16 ILEYYGLKVNRNK
+16 ILEYYGLKVIRNK

-56 GSGGNVVSFIQK
+56 GSGGNAVSFIKK
-68 YETEINHNAISTVE
+68 YETDINHNAISTVE

-98 QNNNIPLTEEQ
+98 QNNKMPLTEEQ
-109 KKQKTLSNI
+109 KKQKTLYNI
-118 LKDAIIICENNLK
+118 LKDAITICENNLK
-131 TQNIDGEKIL
+131 TKNIDGERTL

-158 IGFNPTYNNITNN
+158 IGFNPTYDNITNN

-247 KAKSFARDY
+247 IAKSFARDY

-264 MDVISSNAMGFANTV
+264 MDVISANAMGFANTV

-338 GKYKDFGDLQVA
+338 GKYKDFGDLQIA
-350 NIKKEDVYKTK
+350 NVKKEDVYKTK

-374 QNKELNV
+374 HDKELNV
-381 DNIYTIY
+381 DNIYNIY
-388 KKMQRDGLI
+388 KKMQKDGLI
-397 KNTKDILRFKEY
+397 KDTKDILRFKEY

-416 KLKEVEDIIMPK
+416 RVEEVEDIIMPK

-464 QKYLEA
+464 QKYLETNA
-470 NSISQEVIEETL
+470 ITQELIEETL
-482 NNENYLTHPLAS
+482 NNENYL
-494 ISKSKIHSKILII
+494 KD
-507 IGNNTITN
+507 GENTIDISRYVNEYIYTSDDY
-515 MIIICILFLNLSFKN
+515 IKFKN

-549 GKVVNIKLSV
+549 GNVVNIKLSV

-574 TSIKEYIENNPDE
+574 TNIKEYIENNPDE
-587 FEDLFIANNTSQFEK
+587 FEDLFIANNTLQFEK

-607 YVETLKEQAVSRFKN
+607 YVESLKEQAVSRFKN

-633 AYPDNMKSAM
+633 AYPENVKSAM

-665 LGLTPENIIKETK
+665 LGLTPENIMKETK
-678 EELERKPEKVQ
+678 EELEKKPEKVQ
-689 DDIQKTEVETA
+689 EKAQDEIQKPEVETV
-700 KNNKDMSIFI
+700 KNNNDMSVFI
-710 KLSGKEKESYK
+710 KLSGREKESFK

-740 RIDDGRLQILN
+740 RIDDGKLQILN

>member
-1 MSAYDEILSSSNIVN
+1 MSAYDEILSSSNIIN
-16 ILEYYGLKVNRNK
+16 ILEYYGLKVVKNK
-29 CTCPFHNDTHPSM
+29 CICPFHSDTHPSM

-98 QNNNIPLTEEQ
+98 QNNKMPLTEEQ

-118 LKDAIIICENNLK
+118 LKDAITICENNLK
-131 TQNIDGEKIL
+131 TKNIDGERTL

-158 IGFNPTYNNITNN
+158 IGFNPTYDNITNN

-247 KAKSFARDY
+247 KAKSFARNY

-264 MDVISSNAMGFANTV
+264 MDVISANAMGFANTV

-338 GKYKDFGDLQVA
+338 GKYKDFGDLQIA
-350 NIKKEDVYKTK
+350 NVKKEDVYKTK

-374 QNKELNV
+374 KNKELNV
-381 DNIYTIY
+381 DNIYNTY

-397 KNTKDILRFKEY
+397 KDTKDILRFKEY

-416 KLKEVEDIIMPK
+416 RVEEVEDIIMPK

-450 HLKKYAINHQDRIL
+450 HLKKYATNHQDRIL
-464 QKYLEA
+464 QKYLETNA
-470 NSISQEVIEETL
+470 ITQELIEETL
-482 NNENYLTHPLAS
+482 NNENYL
-494 ISKSKIHSKILII
+494 KD
-507 IGNNTITN
+507 GENTIDISRYVNEYIYTSDDY
-515 MIIICILFLNLSFKN
+515 IKFKN

-549 GKVVNIKLSV
+549 GNVVNIKLSV

-574 TSIKEYIENNPDE
+574 TNIKDYIENNPDE

-607 YVETLKEQAVSRFKN
+607 YVESLKEQAVSRFKN

-665 LGLTPENIIKETK
+665 LGLTPENIMKETK
-678 EELERKPEKVQ
+678 EELEKKPEKTKQKEQ
-689 DDIQKTEVETA
+689 DDIQKTEVETV
-700 KNNKDMSIFI
+700 KNNNDMSVFI
-710 KLSGKEKESYK
+710 KLSGKEKESFK
-721 GIYLPIDSGTQ
+721 GIYLPIDSGIQ

-740 RIDDGRLQILN
+740 RIDDGKLQILN

>member
-16 ILEYYGLKVNRNK
+16 ILEYYGLKVTRNK

-98 QNNNIPLTEEQ
+98 QNNKMPLTEEQ

-118 LKDAIIICENNLK
+118 LKDAITICENNLK
-131 TQNIDGEKIL
+131 TKNIDGERTL

-158 IGFNPTYNNITNN
+158 IGFNPTYDNITNN

-247 KAKSFARDY
+247 KAKSFARNY

-264 MDVISSNAMGFANTV
+264 MDVISANAMGFANTV

-338 GKYKDFGDLQVA
+338 GKYKDFGDLQIA
-350 NIKKEDVYKTK
+350 NVKKEDVYKTK

-381 DNIYTIY
+381 DNIYNTY

-397 KNTKDILRFKEY
+397 KDTKDILRFKEY

-416 KLKEVEDIIMPK
+416 RVEEVEDIIMPK

-450 HLKKYAINHQDRIL
+450 HLKKYATNHQDRIL
-464 QKYLEA
+464 QKYLETNA
-470 NSISQEVIEETL
+470 ITQELIEETL
-482 NNENYLTHPLAS
+482 NNENYL
-494 ISKSKIHSKILII
+494 KD
-507 IGNNTITN
+507 GENTIDISRYVNEYIYTSDDY
-515 MIIICILFLNLSFKN
+515 IKFKN

-549 GKVVNIKLSV
+549 GNVVNIKLSV

-574 TSIKEYIENNPDE
+574 TNIKDYIENNPDE

-607 YVETLKEQAVSRFKN
+607 YVESLKEQAVSRFKN

-643 TRQFVNNDKYKTL
+643 TRQFVNNNKYKTL

-665 LGLTPENIIKETK
+665 LGLTPENIMKETK
-678 EELERKPEKVQ
+678 EELEKKPEKTKQKEQ
-689 DDIQKTEVETA
+689 DDIQKTEVETV
-700 KNNKDMSIFI
+700 KNNNDMSVFI
-710 KLSGKEKESYK
+710 KLSGKEKESFK

-740 RIDDGRLQILN
+740 RIDDGKLQILN

>member
-16 ILEYYGLKVNRNK
+16 ILEYYGLKVTRNK

-98 QNNNIPLTEEQ
+98 QNNKMPLTEEQ
-109 KKQKTLSNI
+109 KKQKILSNI
-118 LKDAIIICENNLK
+118 LKDAITICENNLK
-131 TQNIDGEKIL
+131 TKNIDGERTL

-158 IGFNPTYNNITNN
+158 IGFNPTYDNITNN

-247 KAKSFARDY
+247 KAKSFARNY

-264 MDVISSNAMGFANTV
+264 MDVISANAMGFANTV

-338 GKYKDFGDLQVA
+338 GKYKDFGDLQIA
-350 NIKKEDVYKTK
+350 NVKKEDVYKTK

-374 QNKELNV
+374 QNKELNI
-381 DNIYTIY
+381 DNIYNTY

-397 KNTKDILRFKEY
+397 KDTKDILRFKEY

-416 KLKEVEDIIMPK
+416 RVEEVEDIIMPK

-435 VERYKGLFFYYYIMD
+435 VERYKGLFFYYYIMN
-450 HLKKYAINHQDRIL
+450 HLKKYATNHQDRIL
-464 QKYLEA
+464 QKYLETNA
-470 NSISQEVIEETL
+470 ITQELIEETL
-482 NNENYLTHPLAS
+482 NNENYL
-494 ISKSKIHSKILII
+494 KD
-507 IGNNTITN
+507 GENTIDISRYVNEYIYTSDDY
-515 MIIICILFLNLSFKN
+515 IKFKN

-549 GKVVNIKLSV
+549 GNVVNIKLSV

-574 TSIKEYIENNPDE
+574 TNIKDYIENNPDE

-607 YVETLKEQAVSRFKN
+607 YVESLKEQAVSRFKN

-665 LGLTPENIIKETK
+665 LGLTPENIMKETK
-678 EELERKPEKVQ
+678 EELEKKPEKTKQKEQ
-689 DDIQKTEVETA
+689 DDIQKTEVETV
-700 KNNKDMSIFI
+700 KNNNDMSVFI
-710 KLSGKEKESYK
+710 KLSGKEKESFK

-740 RIDDGRLQILN
+740 RIDDGKLQILN

>member
-1 MSAYDEILSSSNIVN
+1 MSAYDEILSSSNIIN
-16 ILEYYGLKVNRNK
+16 ILEYYGLKVAKNK
-29 CTCPFHNDTHPSM
+29 CICPFHSDTHPSM

-98 QNNNIPLTEEQ
+98 QNNKMPLTEEQ
-109 KKQKTLSNI
+109 KKLSNI
-118 LKDAIIICENNLK
+118 LKDAITICENNLK
-131 TQNIDGEKIL
+131 TKNIDGERTL

-158 IGFNPTYNNITNN
+158 IGFNPTYDNITNN

-247 KAKSFARDY
+247 KAKSFARNY

-264 MDVISSNAMGFANTV
+264 MDVISANAMGFANTV

-338 GKYKDFGDLQVA
+338 GKYKDFGDLQIA
-350 NIKKEDVYKTK
+350 NVKKEDVYKTK

-381 DNIYTIY
+381 DNIYNTY

-397 KNTKDILRFKEY
+397 KDTKDILRFKEY

-416 KLKEVEDIIMPK
+416 RVEEVEDIIMPK

-450 HLKKYAINHQDRIL
+450 HLKKYATNHQDRIL
-464 QKYLEA
+464 QKYLETNA
-470 NSISQEVIEETL
+470 ITQELIEETL
-482 NNENYLTHPLAS
+482 NNENYL
-494 ISKSKIHSKILII
+494 KD
-507 IGNNTITN
+507 GENTIDISRYVNEYIYTSDDY
-515 MIIICILFLNLSFKN
+515 IKFKN

-549 GKVVNIKLSV
+549 GNVVNIKLSV

-574 TSIKEYIENNPDE
+574 TNIKDYIENNPDE

-607 YVETLKEQAVSRFKN
+607 YVESLKEQAVSRFKN

-665 LGLTPENIIKETK
+665 LGLTPENIMKETK
-678 EELERKPEKVQ
+678 EELEKKPEKTKQKEQ
-689 DDIQKTEVETA
+689 DDIQKTEVETV
-700 KNNKDMSIFI
+700 KNNNDMSVFI
-710 KLSGKEKESYK
+710 KLSGKEKESFK

-740 RIDDGRLQILN
+740 RIDDGKLQILN

>member
-16 ILEYYGLKVNRNK
+16 ILEYYGLKVIRNK

-56 GSGGNVVSFIQK
+56 GSGGNAVSFIKK
-68 YETEINHNAISTVE
+68 YETDINHNAISTVE

-98 QNNNIPLTEEQ
+98 QNNKMPLTEEQ
-109 KKQKTLSNI
+109 KKQKTLYNI
-118 LKDAIIICENNLK
+118 LKDAITICENNLK
-131 TQNIDGEKIL
+131 TKNIDGERIL

-158 IGFNPTYNNITNN
+158 IGFNPTYDNITNN

-247 KAKSFARDY
+247 IAKSFARDY

-264 MDVISSNAMGFANTV
+264 MDVISANAMGFANTV

-294 KKLKCEIT
+294 KKLKYEIT

-338 GKYKDFGDLQVA
+338 GKYKDFGDLQIA
-350 NIKKEDVYKTK
+350 NVKKEDVYKTK

-374 QNKELNV
+374 QDKELNV
-381 DNIYTIY
+381 DNIYNIY
-388 KKMQRDGLI
+388 KKMQKDGLI
-397 KNTKDILRFKEY
+397 KDTKDILRFKEY

-416 KLKEVEDIIMPK
+416 RVEEVEDIIMPK

-464 QKYLEA
+464 QKYLETNA
-470 NSISQEVIEETL
+470 ITQELIEETL
-482 NNENYLTHPLAS
+482 NNENYL
-494 ISKSKIHSKILII
+494 KD
-507 IGNNTITN
+507 GENTIDISRYVNEYIYTSDDY
-515 MIIICILFLNLSFKN
+515 IKFKN

-549 GKVVNIKLSV
+549 GNVVNIKLFV

-574 TSIKEYIENNPDE
+574 TNIKEYIENNPDE
-587 FEDLFIANNTSQFEK
+587 FEDLFIANNTLQFEK

-607 YVETLKEQAVSRFKN
+607 YVESLKEQAVSRFKN

-633 AYPDNMKSAM
+633 AYPENVKSAM

-665 LGLTPENIIKETK
+665 LGLTPENIMKETK
-678 EELERKPEKVQ
+678 EELEKKPEKVQ
-689 DDIQKTEVETA
+689 EKAQDEIQKPEVETV
-700 KNNKDMSIFI
+700 KNNNDMSVFI
-710 KLSGKEKESYK
+710 KLSGREKESFK

-732 VFIPKQLY
+732 VFIPKLLY
-740 RIDDGRLQILN
+740 RIDDGKLQILN

>member
-1 MSAYDEILSSSNIVN
+1 MRAYDEILSSSNIVN

-98 QNNNIPLTEEQ
+98 QNNNIPITEEQ

-131 TQNIDGEKIL
+131 NQNIDGEKTL

-361 ISAFIFLLENQYL
+361 IPAFIFLLENQYL

-397 KNTKDILRFKEY
+397 KNTKDIFRFKEY

-482 NNENYLTHPLAS
+482 NNENYL
-494 ISKSKIHSKILII
+494 KD
-507 IGNNTITN
+507 GENTIDISRYVNEYIYTSDDY
-515 MIIICILFLNLSFKN
+515 IKFKN

>member
-16 ILEYYGLKVNRNK
+16 ILEYYGLKVTRNK

-98 QNNNIPLTEEQ
+98 QNNKMPLTEEQ

-118 LKDAIIICENNLK
+118 LKDAITICENNLK
-131 TQNIDGEKIL
+131 TKNIDGERTL

-158 IGFNPTYNNITNN
+158 IGFNPTYDNITNN

-247 KAKSFARDY
+247 KAKSFARNY

-264 MDVISSNAMGFANTV
+264 MDVISANAMGFANTV

-338 GKYKDFGDLQVA
+338 GKYKDFGDLQIA
-350 NIKKEDVYKTK
+350 NVKKEDVYKTK

-381 DNIYTIY
+381 DNIYNTY

-397 KNTKDILRFKEY
+397 KDTKDILRFKEY

-416 KLKEVEDIIMPK
+416 RVEEVEDIIMPK

-450 HLKKYAINHQDRIL
+450 HLKKYATNHQDRIL
-464 QKYLEA
+464 QKYLETNA
-470 NSISQEVIEETL
+470 ITQELIEETL
-482 NNENYLTHPLAS
+482 NNENYL
-494 ISKSKIHSKILII
+494 KD
-507 IGNNTITN
+507 GENTIDISRYVNEYIYTSDDY
-515 MIIICILFLNLSFKN
+515 IKFKN

-549 GKVVNIKLSV
+549 GNVVNIKLSV

-574 TSIKEYIENNPDE
+574 TNIKDYIENNPDE

-607 YVETLKEQAVSRFKN
+607 YVESLKEQAVSRFKN

-665 LGLTPENIIKETK
+665 LGLTPENIMKETK
-678 EELERKPEKVQ
+678 EELEKKPEKTKQKEQ
-689 DDIQKTEVETA
+689 DDIQKTEVETV
-700 KNNKDMSIFI
+700 KNNNDMSVFI
-710 KLSGKEKESYK
+710 KLSGKEKESFK

-740 RIDDGRLQILN
+740 RIDDGKLQILN

-797 VIPSASY
+797 VVPSASY

>member
-482 NNENYLTHPLAS
+482 NNENYL
-494 ISKSKIHSKILII
+494 KD
-507 IGNNTITN
+507 GENTIDISRYVNEYIYTSDDY
-515 MIIICILFLNLSFKN
+515 IKFKN

-536 ENLLNNVKSFDQE
+536 EKLLNNVKSFDQE

>member
-16 ILEYYGLKVNRNK
+16 ILEYYGLKVTRNK

-98 QNNNIPLTEEQ
+98 QNNKMPLTEEQ

-118 LKDAIIICENNLK
+118 LKDAITICENNLK
-131 TQNIDGEKIL
+131 TKNIDGERTL

-158 IGFNPTYNNITNN
+158 IGFNPTYDNITNN

-247 KAKSFARDY
+247 KAKSFARNY

-264 MDVISSNAMGFANTV
+264 MDVISANAMGFANTV

-338 GKYKDFGDLQVA
+338 DKYKDFGDLQIA
-350 NIKKEDVYKTK
+350 NVKKEDVYKTK

-381 DNIYTIY
+381 DNIYNTY

-397 KNTKDILRFKEY
+397 KDTKDILRFKEY

-416 KLKEVEDIIMPK
+416 RVEEVEDIIMPK

-450 HLKKYAINHQDRIL
+450 HLKKYATNHQDRIL
-464 QKYLEA
+464 QKYLETNA
-470 NSISQEVIEETL
+470 ITQELIEETL
-482 NNENYLTHPLAS
+482 NNENYL
-494 ISKSKIHSKILII
+494 KD
-507 IGNNTITN
+507 GENTIDISRYVNEYIYTSDDY
-515 MIIICILFLNLSFKN
+515 IKFKN

-549 GKVVNIKLSV
+549 GNVVNIKLSV

-574 TSIKEYIENNPDE
+574 TNIKDYIENNPDE

-607 YVETLKEQAVSRFKN
+607 YVESLKEQAVSRFKN

-665 LGLTPENIIKETK
+665 LGLTPENIMKETK
-678 EELERKPEKVQ
+678 EKLEKKPEKIQEKAQ
-689 DDIQKTEVETA
+689 DDIQKTEVETV
-700 KNNKDMSIFI
+700 KNNNDMSVFI
-710 KLSGKEKESYK
+710 KLSGKEKESFK
-721 GIYLPIDSGTQ
+721 GIYLPIDSGIQ

-740 RIDDGRLQILN
+740 RIDDGKLQILN

>member
-1 MSAYDEILSSSNIVN
+1 MSAYDEILSSSNIIN
-16 ILEYYGLKVNRNK
+16 ILEYYGLKVAKNK
-29 CTCPFHNDTHPSM
+29 CICPFHSDTHPSM

-98 QNNNIPLTEEQ
+98 QNNKMPLTEEQ

-118 LKDAIIICENNLK
+118 LKDAITICENNLK
-131 TQNIDGEKIL
+131 TKNIDGERTL

-158 IGFNPTYNNITNN
+158 IGFNPTYDNITNN

-247 KAKSFARDY
+247 KAKSFARNY

-264 MDVISSNAMGFANTV
+264 MDVISANAMGFANTV

-338 GKYKDFGDLQVA
+338 GKYKDFGDLQIA
-350 NIKKEDVYKTK
+350 NVKKEDVYKTK
-361 ISAFIFLLENQYL
+361 ISAFIFLLENRYL

-381 DNIYTIY
+381 DNIYNTY

-397 KNTKDILRFKEY
+397 KDTKDILRFKEY

-416 KLKEVEDIIMPK
+416 RVEEVEDIIMPK

-450 HLKKYAINHQDRIL
+450 HLKKYATNHQDRIL
-464 QKYLEA
+464 QKYLETNA
-470 NSISQEVIEETL
+470 ITQELIEETL
-482 NNENYLTHPLAS
+482 NNENYL
-494 ISKSKIHSKILII
+494 KD
-507 IGNNTITN
+507 GENTIDISRYVNEYIYTSDDY
-515 MIIICILFLNLSFKN
+515 IKFKN

-549 GKVVNIKLSV
+549 GNVVNIKLSV

-574 TSIKEYIENNPDE
+574 TNIKDYIENNPDE

-607 YVETLKEQAVSRFKN
+607 YVESLKEQAVSRFKN

-665 LGLTPENIIKETK
+665 LGLTPENIMKETK
-678 EELERKPEKVQ
+678 EELEKKPEKTKQKEQ
-689 DDIQKTEVETA
+689 DDIQKTEVETV
-700 KNNKDMSIFI
+700 KNNNDMSVFI
-710 KLSGKEKESYK
+710 KLSGKEKESFK

-740 RIDDGRLQILN
+740 RIDDGKLQILN

>member
-1 MSAYDEILSSSNIVN
+1 MSAYDEILSSSNIIN
-16 ILEYYGLKVNRNK
+16 ILEYYGLKVAKNK
-29 CTCPFHNDTHPSM
+29 CICPFHSDTHPSM

-98 QNNNIPLTEEQ
+98 QNNKMPLTEEQ

-118 LKDAIIICENNLK
+118 LKDAITICENNLK
-131 TQNIDGEKIL
+131 TKNIDGERTL

-158 IGFNPTYNNITNN
+158 IGFNPTYDNITNN

-222 DAKPKYINTMATP
+222 DAKPKYINTMVTP

-247 KAKSFARDY
+247 KAKSFARNY

-264 MDVISSNAMGFANTV
+264 MDVISANAMGFANTV

-338 GKYKDFGDLQVA
+338 GKYKDFGDLQIA
-350 NIKKEDVYKTK
+350 NVKKEDVYKTK

-381 DNIYTIY
+381 DNIYNTY

-397 KNTKDILRFKEY
+397 KDTKDILRFKEY

-416 KLKEVEDIIMPK
+416 RVEEVEDIIMPK

-450 HLKKYAINHQDRIL
+450 HLKKYATNHQDRIL
-464 QKYLEA
+464 QKYLETNA
-470 NSISQEVIEETL
+470 ITQELIEETL
-482 NNENYLTHPLAS
+482 NNENYL
-494 ISKSKIHSKILII
+494 KD
-507 IGNNTITN
+507 GENTIDISRYVNEYIYTSDDY
-515 MIIICILFLNLSFKN
+515 IKFKN

-549 GKVVNIKLSV
+549 GNVVNIKLSV

-574 TSIKEYIENNPDE
+574 TNIKDYIENNPDE

-607 YVETLKEQAVSRFKN
+607 YVESLKEQAVSRFKN

-665 LGLTPENIIKETK
+665 LGLTPENIMKETK
-678 EELERKPEKVQ
+678 EELEKKPEKTKQKEQ
-689 DDIQKTEVETA
+689 DDIQKTEVETV
-700 KNNKDMSIFI
+700 KNNNDMSVFI
-710 KLSGKEKESYK
+710 KLSGKEKESFK

-740 RIDDGRLQILN
+740 RIDDGKLQILN